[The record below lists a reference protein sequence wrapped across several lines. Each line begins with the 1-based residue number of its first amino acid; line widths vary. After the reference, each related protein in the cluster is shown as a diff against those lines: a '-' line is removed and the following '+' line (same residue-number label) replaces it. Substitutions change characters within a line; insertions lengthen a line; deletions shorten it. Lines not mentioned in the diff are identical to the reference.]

1 MLIRIICITSVCTVL
16 IGLLLYIVSSY
27 HAHVLSPGVARAG
40 SGARGPPQPRPT
52 QTRLLAAVLLLLLLL
67 LHQPALL
74 LLLLLLE
81 LILSVRRLL
90 DVVH

>member
-16 IGLLLYIVSSY
+16 IRLLLYIVSSY
-27 HAHVLSPGVARAG
+27 HAHVLSPGVARSRPG
-40 SGARGPPQPRPT
+40 PRGPPQTWPT
-52 QTRLLAAVLLLLLLL
+52 QTRLLAAVLLLAGLL
-67 LHQPALL
+67 LHQAALL

-90 DVVH
+90 NVVH